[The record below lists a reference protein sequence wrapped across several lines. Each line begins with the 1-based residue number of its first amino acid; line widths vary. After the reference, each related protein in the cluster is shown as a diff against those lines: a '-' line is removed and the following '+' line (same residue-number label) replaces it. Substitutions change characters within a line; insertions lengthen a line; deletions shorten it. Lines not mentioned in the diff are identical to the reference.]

1 MGSRGAVLGWD
12 AMAAAD
18 PVVATEDFS
27 AAVCV
32 NIGLPTTLQLVIV

>member
-1 MGSRGAVLGWD
+1 VLGWD
-12 AMAAAD
+12 AMDAAD
-18 PVVATEDFS
+18 PVAAAEDFS